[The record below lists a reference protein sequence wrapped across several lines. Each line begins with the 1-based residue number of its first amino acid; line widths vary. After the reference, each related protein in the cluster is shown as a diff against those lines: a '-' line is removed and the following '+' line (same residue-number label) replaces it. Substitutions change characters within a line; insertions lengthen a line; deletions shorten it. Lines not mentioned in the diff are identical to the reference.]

1 MKEFKLKRPYIVAT
15 LEPMNNAPKV
25 LSNEGILRPGK
36 DISYRLGPEMGKRK
50 ATSVNL
56 YQTRVEI
63 RRKGYVTTVYSRQ
76 SEAIQLSEDIA
87 YMCPENWCKSCRNP
101 FRLSVRDEKGHRKRP
116 DKREKRDTSSKKQK
130 HQVLIHPDGYN
141 CVKALKTTRLQR
153 GWDTKFRDDEMWDE
167 DRVPKRRGPDLVKL
181 QKILDLVV
189 SNR

>member
-87 YMCPENWCKSCRNP
+87 YMCPEN
-101 FRLSVRDEKGHRKRP
+101 
-116 DKREKRDTSSKKQK
+116 
-130 HQVLIHPDGYN
+130 
-141 CVKALKTTRLQR
+141 
-153 GWDTKFRDDEMWDE
+153 
-167 DRVPKRRGPDLVKL
+167 
-181 QKILDLVV
+181 
-189 SNR
+189 